1 MTKPIVA
8 VIGRPN
14 VGKSTFFNR
23 LAGKRI
29 SIVENTPGV
38 TRDRIYAE
46 VEWLD
51 HRFSLI
57 DTGGLEPSSSEL
69 IPAQMRYQ
77 AQLAIDTANVILFLV
92 DGRDGV
98 TAQDREIA
106 ELLRKNQ
113 KPILLVV
120 NKVDSHEHSEHYY
133 DFYELG
139 LGEPVEISAE
149 MAYGIGDLLDLVVA
163 FFPEK
168 LQMEEEDE
176 LIKVAVI
183 GKPNVGKSSL
193 INHLLGEDRVIVS
206 EMAGTTRDAID
217 TLFSSDGQDYMLI
230 DTAGL
235 RRKSKI
241 YDDVEH
247 YSVIRAIAAIERAD
261 VCVLMIDAREG
272 VTEQDKKVAGL
283 SHENGKAMLIL
294 VNKWDLIDKDDK
306 TVNRMTKD
314 IRRELGFCQYAP
326 ILFVSV
332 ISGQRINKILPS
344 IQYIA
349 NQNALRVQTGVL
361 NEVIAEATLMKQPPS
376 DKGKRLKIYYITQ
389 VSVKPPT
396 FILFINDKE
405 LTHFSY
411 LRYLENRIRESFGF
425 EGTPLRF
432 MYREKAG
439 GHGS

>member
-29 SIVENTPGV
+29 SIVEDTPGV
-38 TRDRIYAE
+38 TRDRIYTE

-57 DTGGLEPSSSEL
+57 DTGGLEPSTSEL
-69 IPAQMRYQ
+69 IPSQMRYQ
-77 AQLAIDTANVILFLV
+77 AELAIETADVIIFLV
-92 DGRDGV
+92 DGRVGL

-106 ELLRKNQ
+106 ELLRKNH

-120 NKVDSHEHSEHYY
+120 NKVDSHVHSEHYY

-139 LGEPVEISAE
+139 LGDPIEISSE
-149 MAYGIGDLLDLVVA
+149 MAYGIGDLLDQVVSH
-163 FFPEK
+163 FPHGENIS
-168 LQMEEEDE
+168 EDEE

-193 INHLLGEDRVIVS
+193 VNHLLGEERVIVS
-206 EMAGTTRDAID
+206 DIAGTTRDAID
-217 TLFSSDGQDYMLI
+217 TPFSVDGQNYLLI

-241 YDDVEH
+241 HDDVEH

-261 VCVLMIDAREG
+261 VCLLMIDGREG

-294 VNKWDLIDKDDK
+294 VNKWDLVEKDSK
-306 TVNRMTKD
+306 TINSMTKD

-332 ISGQRINKILPS
+332 ATGQRLNRILPM
-344 IQYIA
+344 IQHIA

-361 NEVIAEATLMKQPPS
+361 NEVVAEATLMKQPPS

-432 MYREKAG
+432 MYREKSG
-439 GHGS
+439 GLDS